1 MTGLVA
7 GVIEA
12 VPGVDV
18 DPFAALDGVETGAAF
33 GVAAFVGAGEL
44 GGLGPDAAGGLGPDA
59 AACIGV
65 RVLGGRGPVV
75 GFTESKLGVAGVRVC
90 ML

>member
-12 VPGVDV
+12 VLDAGV
-18 DPFAALDGVETGAAF
+18 DPFAPSDGVETGAAF
-33 GVAAFVGAGEL
+33 GVAVRVGAVEL
-44 GGLGPDAAGGLGPDA
+44 GGLGPDAA
-59 AACIGV
+59 ACVGA

-75 GFTESKLGVAGVRVC
+75 VFTESKLGVAGVRVC
-90 ML
+90 IL